1 MAYLDTAYTSGVIA
15 VREKYLLKD
24 KLLRLCEVTAEEAFR
39 VLLDNGF
46 GGGAETTASVYE
58 YEKLLS
64 ANERAIDEFIQEYAP
79 SQSEKAYFLSPRD
92 FHNAKALIKANYLG
106 ETPEKMLT
114 GAGLIE
120 IQTLTDCVKDGDFSA
135 LEDTPYLKTACEEAT
150 ALLAETPS
158 GAKVGEI
165 FEKALYAHLFSAVK
179 NKRALKKM
187 LVRKVDMLNILIT
200 YRTGDAELAKDKY
213 VSGGVLSDVDL
224 ERLLDAEKAKTHFA
238 KTEYAEFVK
247 LCLFAVEKGL
257 PFTQAEKMLD
267 GFEIEYFAK
276 RKYELQKNEPF
287 LYYIFRRKAENAN
300 IRIVFACLL
309 AGLKEK
315 EIIGRLRAL

>member
-15 VREKYLLKD
+15 VREKYLFKD

-64 ANERAIDEFIQEYAP
+64 VNEQAIDAFIKEYAP
-79 SQSEKAYFLSPRD
+79 SQSEKSYFLSPRD
-92 FHNAKALIKANYLG
+92 FHNAKALIKANYLD
-106 ETPEKMLT
+106 ENPEKMLT
-114 GAGLIE
+114 GAGLIAIE
-120 IQTLTDCVKDGDFSA
+120 TLIACVNDGDFSA
-135 LEDTPYLKTACEEAT
+135 LADVPYLKTACEEAT
-150 ALLAETPS
+150 ALLEETPS

-165 FEKALYAHLFSAVK
+165 FEKALYAHLFSVVK
-179 NKRALKKM
+179 NKRVLKKM
-187 LVRKVDMLNILIT
+187 LLQKVDMLNILIT
-200 YRTGDAELAKDKY
+200 FRIGDVELAKDKY
-213 VSGGVLSDVDL
+213 LSGGALSVADL
-224 ERLLDAEKAKTHFA
+224 ETLLDTEKAKNHFA

-247 LCLFAVEKGL
+247 LCLFAQEKGL

-267 GFEIEYFAK
+267 GFETEYFAK
-276 RKYELQKNEPF
+276 RKYELKKSEPF

>member
-39 VLLDNGF
+39 LLLDNGF

-58 YEKLLS
+58 YEKLLTVH
-64 ANERAIDEFIQEYAP
+64 ERETDAFIKEYAP
-79 SQSEKAYFLSPRD
+79 SQSEKSYLLSPRD
-92 FHNAKALIKANYLG
+92 FHNAKALIKANFLG
-106 ETPEKMLT
+106 ENPEKMLT

-120 IQTLTDCVKDGDFSA
+120 IETLSACVNGGDFSA
-135 LEDTPYLKTACEEAT
+135 LADTPYLKTACEKAT
-150 ALLAETPS
+150 ALLEENPS

-165 FEKALYAHLFSAVK
+165 FEKALYAHLFSVAK
-179 NKRALKKM
+179 GKRNLKKM
-187 LVRKVDMLNILIT
+187 LMQKVDMLNILIT
-200 YRTGDAELAKDKY
+200 YRTGDIALAKDKY
-213 VSGGVLSDVDL
+213 LSGGTLSPSDL
-224 ERLLDAEKAKTHFA
+224 ETLLDIEKAKAHFTKTH
-238 KTEYAEFVK
+238 YAEFVK
-247 LCLFAVEKGL
+247 LCLFAIEKGL

-267 GFEIEYFAK
+267 GFETEYFAK
-276 RKYELQKNEPF
+276 RKYELRKSEPF
-287 LYYIFRRKAENAN
+287 LYYIYRRKAENAN
-300 IRIVFACLL
+300 VRIVFACLL

>member
-39 VLLDNGF
+39 LLLDNGF

-58 YEKLLS
+58 YEKLLLV
-64 ANERAIDEFIQEYAP
+64 NEREIDAFIKEYAP
-79 SQSEKAYFLSPRD
+79 SQSEKAYLLSPRD
-92 FHNAKALIKANYLG
+92 FHNAKALMKANFLG
-106 ETPEKMLT
+106 ENPEKMLT

-120 IQTLTDCVKDGDFSA
+120 IQTLSACVNDGDFSA
-135 LEDTPYLKTACEEAT
+135 LAGTPYLQTACEEAT
-150 ALLAETPS
+150 ALLEENPS

-165 FEKALYAHLFSAVK
+165 FEKALYAHLFSVVK
-179 NKRALKKM
+179 GKRTLKKM
-187 LVRKVDMLNILIT
+187 LVQKVDMFNILIT
-200 YRTGDAELAKDKY
+200 YRAGELELAKDKY
-213 VSGGVLSDVDL
+213 LSGGVLSQSDL
-224 ERLLDAEKAKTHFA
+224 EKLLDIEKAKSYFA
-238 KTEYAEFVK
+238 KTDYAEFVK

-267 GFEIEYFAK
+267 GFETEYFAK
-276 RKYELQKNEPF
+276 RKYELKKSEPF
-287 LYYIFRRKAENAN
+287 LYYIYRRKAENAN